1 VTTYPIRLFGDAVL
15 RRAAL
20 PVERFDDELRR
31 FGADLVETM
40 LEADGAGLAA
50 PQVGVPL
57 RLFALSGTYAGVLD
71 PNDEHDREAER
82 AAARVIVNPQVVAR
96 DGRRVDVEGCLSI
109 PGVFAD
115 VERDATIT
123 MRFQDLTGAWNEVT
137 GEGIHA
143 KALQHELDHLDG
155 VLFLDR
161 MAPAVRAE
169 VMEEHRAALAQMQRD
184 ARAHLKE
191 LRRAGLRPQPW
202 P

>member
-15 RRAAL
+15 RRPAR
-20 PVERFDDELRR
+20 PVERFDDELRS

-40 LEADGAGLAA
+40 LAAEGAGLAA

-57 RLFALSGTYAGVLD
+57 RLFAIAGTYVGVLD
-71 PNDEHDREAER
+71 PDEEHDREAER
-82 AAARVIVNPQVVAR
+82 AAARVIVNPRVVAR
-96 DGRRVDVEGCLSI
+96 EGRRVDVEGCLSI
-109 PGVFAD
+109 PGVYAD
-115 VERDATIT
+115 VERDAAIAV
-123 MRFQDLTGAWNEVT
+123 RYQDLAGAWHEVT

-191 LRRAGLRPQPW
+191 LRRAGLRSQPW